1 MDNEKMENAWFDDP
15 PADAYDA
22 PFPLTVKGFNLFRDS
37 EMDIDEEMSTIVYD
51 DEEHLRI
58 EYNYWKNPIFTE
70 QYKYGTA
77 KTWNSMFPSSLLMRL
92 MRSMCYTDY
101 MAMKPMREVMPRTEP
116 ESELQWG
123 FMFGVM
129 LRMSW
134 WGSQLP
140 PTNNPFGGIDVREEM
155 PIRWEQAITKALW
168 GGKEVENELGVYE
181 VNEDSMYM
189 RASEE
194 QREVM
199 DKISMHFWAIH
210 GNLMGMADFR
220 DYGIINFTTDDVG
233 YGGGHYGL
241 SSETHLDVEHDYSHK
256 TLRALIEQLEYPQVF
271 SWWND
276 GRMD

>member
-1 MDNEKMENAWFDDP
+1 MGVWKHMARHIIE
-15 PADAYDA
+15 
-22 PFPLTVKGFNLFRDS
+22 VKIWIMKKWKTHGLKTLVRDS
-37 EMDIDEEMSTIVYD
+37 EMVIDEEMSTLLD
-51 DEEHLRI
+51 DNDKHLRI
-58 EYNYWKNPIFTE
+58 EYNYWKNPIFAE
-70 QYKYGTA
+70 QYEYGTN

-101 MAMKPMREVMPRTEP
+101 MVANPMREIMPRAEP
-116 ESELQWG
+116 EGKLQWD
-123 FMFGVM
+123 FMFEVM

-140 PTNNPFGGIDVREEM
+140 PTNNPWGSINMREEM

-168 GGKEVENELGVYE
+168 GGKEVENELGVHE

-199 DKISMHFWAIH
+199 DEISMHFWAIH
-210 GNLMGMADFR
+210 SNLMGMANYR

-233 YGGGHYGL
+233 YGGAHYGL
-241 SSETHLDVEHDYSHK
+241 SSGTLFDVEHDYSHK
-256 TLRALIEQLEYPQVF
+256 TLRALIEKLEYPQVF

-276 GRMD
+276 GRMV